1 GLEKTC
7 LAREEPPTLC
17 SCLNAVK
24 KHGSLTAFQL
34 VVLREMVAILKPF
47 VTASN
52 HFQADF
58 ETIGNV
64 IPAYIGLRNNLTL
77 TIKNRNGIE
86 VVNPASQLASIVKKT
101 KDFVQA
107 LRESLERRFSPVL
120 CDVNYV
126 LGTIFDPRFKKGWIK
141 FSGYSEASVMEAVR
155 AEIKMR
161 YQVLRKSMDDQA
173 VHNLVQPVPSANN

>member
-1 GLEKTC
+1 
-7 LAREEPPTLC
+7 
-17 SCLNAVK
+17 
-24 KHGSLTAFQL
+24 
-34 VVLREMVAILKPF
+34 MVAILKPF

-64 IPAYIGLRNNLTL
+64 IPAYIGLRTNLTL

-107 LRESLERRFSPVL
+107 LRESLDRRFFPVL

-126 LGTIFDPRFKKGWIK
+126 LCTIFDPRFKKGWIK
-141 FSGYSEASVMEAVR
+141 FSGYSEASVMEAVI
-155 AEIKMR
+155 AEIQIR
-161 YQVLRKSMDDQA
+161 YRVLRTF
-173 VHNLVQPVPSANN
+173 